1 MRYLKQIINSTFLPI
16 LAGVLMISNTAIA
29 AEKLPVSAIKR
40 ITTQYSVTKNGQP
53 FANVKESFVV
63 TNNAYTV
70 ESVTKGVGVYA
81 LFGERKLSSQGEV
94 TEAGL
99 KPQRFEL
106 QQGDNPKK
114 ALSAD
119 FDWAANTLNMTVKGK
134 PKSAP
139 LSAGTQDLASYVYQF
154 MHLPQP
160 FKASISVSVTTGK
173 KLSSYTYAINPT
185 SVSIQAGDAT
195 YETIQLTE
203 RDADAA
209 NSVEEKSLWLSK
221 AHYYLPVRIK
231 FVDDEGVALE
241 QTLTSLTIE

>member
-1 MRYLKQIINSTFLPI
+1 MRYLKQIINSTFLPV
-16 LAGVLMISNTAIA
+16 LAGVLMMSNTAIA
-29 AEKLPVSAIKR
+29 ADKIPANAIKR

-63 TNNAYTV
+63 SKNAYTV

-81 LFGERKLSSQGEV
+81 LFGERKLTSTGEL

-99 KPQRFEL
+99 KPKHFEL

-114 ALSAD
+114 ALLAD
-119 FDWAANTLNMTVKGK
+119 FDWAANTLSMTVKGK
-134 PKSAP
+134 PKTAP
-139 LSAGTQDLASYVYQF
+139 LTAGTQDLASYVYQF

-160 FKASISVSVTTGK
+160 FKDAITVSVTTGK
-173 KLSSYTYAINPT
+173 KLSTYNYVISAQP
-185 SVSIQAGDAT
+185 VSIQAGDAT

-221 AHYYLPVRIK
+221 AHYYLPIRIK

-241 QTLTSLTIE
+241 QTLTSLSIE

>member
-1 MRYLKQIINSTFLPI
+1 MKHFMLP
-16 LAGVLMISNTAIA
+16 LFASVVLSAQAIYA
-29 AEKLPVSAIKR
+29 AEKIPASQIKR
-40 ITTQYSVTKNGQP
+40 IQTQYSVTKNGQL
-53 FANVKESFVV
+53 FANVKEYFVV
-63 TNNAYTV
+63 SNNSYTV

-81 LFGERKLSSQGEV
+81 LFGERKLTSSGEL

-99 KPQRFEL
+99 KPKRFEL

-119 FDWAANTLNMTVKGK
+119 FDWAVNQLNMTVKGK
-134 PKSAP
+134 PKTAP
-139 LSAGTQDLASYVYQF
+139 LKPGTQDLASYVYQF
-154 MHLPQP
+154 MHLQQP
-160 FKASISVSVTTGK
+160 FKESISVSVTTGK

-195 YETIQLTE
+195 YETIQLNE
-203 RDADAA
+203 RDADSV

-221 AHYYLPVRIK
+221 AHYYLPIRIR

-241 QTLTSLTIE
+241 QTLTSLSVD